1 MTNIP
6 QEGFPFL
13 KPKPIS
19 YSSPETRSSPE
30 LANIPKNPN
39 NSDDECSSFDILN
52 YESWVCPQVLK
63 RHSIF
68 TSHESILRLQQKV
81 QLNRHSSQDELACL
95 PCSEEER
102 VCWHADE
109 PHFIYMY
116 EFLFEKLLI
125 SLPFSKFQCHVLAT
139 LNVAPSQL
147 HPNTWGFIRAF
158 EILCSCVGVEPSAN
172 KFLYFFQVK
181 VSGKVGWISA
191 NGRSG
196 RRLLDSF
203 YSSYKRWKNM
213 FFKVR
218 SASFLLNEGGDSR
231 FPLCWTTDPV
241 PFITFEIDRLDEVE
255 RDEIQLLTG
264 LPVFHC
270 AKLIA
275 LNENRDAL
283 MAHFSYMTTYKF
295 KKKDLAK
302 FINLKASI
310 DPIACTSAPYRTM
323 ASPSGSQL
331 KEMKRKR
338 LSEVPTEPV
347 PHKQIRVV
355 HSPVLLSSAG
365 NVPSS
370 KLPSVGPAPT
380 LPIQNLEAMWDDA
393 HGSSSEIDRPCF
405 SKLRKEEM
413 VEAAK
418 VYQLRALTLMKE
430 VEQVIF
436 SEGLDK
442 LTKENEEDKR
452 IKEIE
457 DLKRKLEVAHK
468 AQDKMKKEL
477 VDLNTKQEK
486 WQKEKIDLES
496 ALKEERDLLKSTR
509 VNLRDEKNKVQQAM
523 SQAAHQYLEGFNCAK
538 SQAAFLCSVDE
549 GKLDG
554 MRLWGQVRGGEIVVD
569 DGGDESDDSGQGYVL
584 GFRV

>member
-1 MTNIP
+1 MTNI
-6 QEGFPFL
+6 L

-19 YSSPETRSSPE
+19 YSFPETCSSPSQTE
-30 LANIPKNPN
+30 PPNIPNNPS
-39 NSDDECSSFDILN
+39 NSDDACSSFDILN

-68 TSHESILRLQQKV
+68 ISNESILPLLQKI
-81 QLNRHSSQDELACL
+81 QLTHHSSHANELACL

-102 VCWHADE
+102 VCWQHTDENE

-116 EFLFEKLLI
+116 VFLFEKLLI
-125 SLPFSKFQCHVLAT
+125 SLPFSKFQCDVLAA

-158 EILCSCVGVEPSAN
+158 EILCSCVGVEPSAD

-191 NGRSG
+191 SGRSG
-196 RRLLDSF
+196 RRLLNAF
-203 YSSYKRWKNM
+203 CSSYKNWKNM

-218 SASFLLNEGGDSR
+218 SGLLLDEGGNSQ
-231 FPLCWTTDPV
+231 FPLRWTTDPV
-241 PFITFEIDRLDEVE
+241 PFNTFEIDRLDEVE
-255 RDEIQLLTG
+255 REEIQLLIG

-283 MAHFSYMTTYKF
+283 MAHFSEMTRFKF
-295 KKKDLAK
+295 KKKDLEK
-302 FINLKASI
+302 FINVKPST
-310 DPIACTSAPYRTM
+310 DPITRNSPPNRTM

-331 KEMKRKR
+331 KEKKRKR
-338 LSEVPTEPV
+338 TSEVPAEPV
-347 PHKQIRVV
+347 PHKQTRVNK
-355 HSPVLLSSAG
+355 SPVLLASAG
-365 NVPSS
+365 NVPS
-370 KLPSVGPAPT
+370 VVPAPT
-380 LPIQNLEAMWDDA
+380 IPVQNLEAMWDDA

-405 SKLRKEEM
+405 SKLRKEDM

-418 VYQLRALTLMKE
+418 VYQLRALTLIKE
-430 VEQVIF
+430 MEQVMI
-436 SEGLDK
+436 SEGLEK
-442 LTKENEEDKR
+442 LTNENEEDKR
-452 IKEIE
+452 IKEIG

-468 AQDKMKKEL
+468 AQDKLKKEL

-496 ALKEERDLLKSTR
+496 ALKEERDLLKSTQ

-554 MRLWGQVRGGEIVVD
+554 MRLWGQVRDGEIVVD
-569 DGGDESDDSGQGYVL
+569 DEGDESEDSDGQGDGL
-584 GFRV
+584 A